1 MLYNKGERI
10 NNLEPLFKGLVSDEY
25 DQPVG
30 IALVGDEPCYVIDD
44 DGFLRHVPSRPI
56 DLEILKSFGQQIEGN
71 EKLIADQATK
81 MLGQEDLFTRAI
93 VESQLKNLDKQYEL
107 ILNTGLPEETR
118 VYLGMMGFRVILD
131 IHGEI
136 LKIEYP
142 TAPPEDQGDGE

>member
-1 MLYNKGERI
+1 M
-10 NNLEPLFKGLVSDEY
+10 EPLFKGLIIDEF

-30 IALVGDEPCYVIDD
+30 TAFVGDEPCYVINDN
-44 DGFLRHVPSRPI
+44 GFLRHVPSKPI
-56 DLEILKSFGQQIEGN
+56 DLEILKSFGNQIEGN

-93 VESQLKNLDKQYEL
+93 VEAQLKNLDKQYEL

-118 VYLGMMGFRVILD
+118 VYLGMMGFRVTLD

-142 TAPPEDQGDGE
+142 AAATDGEGDGEN

>member
-1 MLYNKGERI
+1 M
-10 NNLEPLFKGLVSDEY
+10 EPLFKGLISDEY
-25 DQPVG
+25 DQLVDT
-30 IALVGDEPCYVIDD
+30 AVVGDEPCYVIND

-56 DLEILKSFGQQIEGN
+56 DLEILKTFGKQIEGN

-93 VESQLKNLDKQYEL
+93 VETQLKNLDKQYDL
-107 ILNTGLPEETR
+107 ILNTGIPEETR

-142 TAPPEDQGDGE
+142 AATPDGQGDGE

>member
-1 MLYNKGERI
+1 M
-10 NNLEPLFKGLVSDEY
+10 EPLFKGLIIDEF

-30 IALVGDEPCYVIDD
+30 TAFVGGEPCYVINDN
-44 DGFLRHVPSRPI
+44 GFLRHVPSKPI
-56 DLEILKSFGQQIEGN
+56 DLEILKSFGNQIEGN

-93 VESQLKNLDKQYEL
+93 VEAQLKNLDKQYEL

-118 VYLGMMGFRVILD
+118 VYLGMMGFRVTLD

-142 TAPPEDQGDGE
+142 AAATDGEGDGEN

>member
-1 MLYNKGERI
+1 M
-10 NNLEPLFKGLVSDEY
+10 EPLFKGLISDEF
-25 DQPVG
+25 DQQVG
-30 IALVGDEPCYVIDD
+30 TAFVGDEPCYVIND

-56 DLEILKSFGQQIEGN
+56 DLEILKSFGNQIEGN

-93 VESQLKNLDKQYEL
+93 VEAQLKNLDKQYEL

-142 TAPPEDQGDGE
+142 AAAPDGEGDGE